1 MTGVVPAGER
11 SNDGRRLEAGSAA
24 ASRILCL
31 VKSQYV
37 LRASIAVPRPRQEV
51 FDFFAR
57 AENLGALTPQELG
70 FRMLTPPPI
79 LMKEG
84 AIIDYSIRLW
94 MVPMVWRTRIAAWEP
109 PLRFIDEQIRG
120 PYKEWTHQH
129 SFLEIDGGT
138 RIEDEIHYRLPLGL
152 AGRLAAPLV
161 RLQLARVF
169 RYREETIR
177 SLFPPH
183 GSTGRGGNSAAGA
196 SETTSAT

>member
-1 MTGVVPAGER
+1 M
-11 SNDGRRLEAGSAA
+11 
-24 ASRILCL
+24 
-31 VKSQYV
+31 KSPYV
-37 LRASIAVPRPRQEV
+37 LRASTTVPRPRQEV

-57 AENLGALTPQELG
+57 AENLGTLTPQELG
-70 FRMLTPPPI
+70 FRMLTPSPI
-79 LMKEG
+79 VMKEG
-84 AIIDYSIRLW
+84 AIIDYTIRLW

-109 PLRFIDEQIRG
+109 PLRFVDEQIRG

-129 SFLEIDGGT
+129 SFLEIEGGT

-161 RLQLARVF
+161 RLQLARIF

-177 SLFPPH
+177 SLFPPLAPA
-183 GSTGRGGNSAAGA
+183 GRDSDAGA